1 MHAKMDIEALKGH
14 AIQLLVVGMI
24 MGTRVE
30 FEYLS
35 QRFKLCVAE
44 KLKPAVGNIYLKT
57 LHGVA
62 IDKTRAGFCVA
73 VGIGNVGLDVVNGGA
88 VH

>member
-30 FEYLS
+30 FEYFA
-35 QRFKLCVAE
+35 QRFKLCLAE
-44 KLKPAVGNIYLKT
+44 KLTPAVGNIYLKT

-62 IDKTRAGFCVA
+62 IDKARTGFCVA
-73 VGIGNVGLDVVNGGA
+73 IGIGNVGLDVVNGGT

>member
-14 AIQLLVVGMI
+14 AIQLLVVGMV
-24 MGTRVE
+24 MGARVE

-44 KLKPAVGNIYLKT
+44 KLKPAIGNIYFKT
-57 LHGVA
+57 LDGVA
-62 IDKTRAGFCVA
+62 IDKTRTGFCVA
-73 VGIGNVGLDVVNGGA
+73 VGIGNVGLDVVNRGA
-88 VH
+88 DH

>member
-1 MHAKMDIEALKGH
+1 MHTKMDIDALKGH

-35 QRFKLCVAE
+35 QRFKLCGAKE
-44 KLKPAVGNIYLKT
+44 LKPAVGDIYLKT

-62 IDKTRAGFCVA
+62 IDKTRTGFCVA
-73 VGIGNVGLDVVNGGA
+73 VGIGNVGLDVVNRGA

>member
-1 MHAKMDIEALKGH
+1 MHTKMDIDALKGH

-62 IDKTRAGFCVA
+62 IDKTRTGFCVA
-73 VGIGNVGLDVVNGGA
+73 VGIGNVGLDVVNRGA